1 MKKLIRYSL
10 VLIFSIFL
18 LSPPILSQS
27 QSSITQFQ
35 QHPVLSDQI
44 DLILSSE
51 KNPFYSILGTSLACQ
66 YNDTTQFLKPMLLVE
81 NNTLSQKQ
89 IEFISAYQSVKK
101 ILSIGFSPTT
111 HKSTTILG
119 SPPSISQKIAK
130 TYFKQSDET
139 LILPYNQTITAYTQ
153 SLMASPLSSYLHIP
167 ILLYNTTQQNHQE
180 IIETLNQLNTKK
192 IYLVGDI
199 NPSLFQNN
207 YNCILLKNKSII
219 QDYLLSIIKNKFHSL
234 DYITLTNPADT
245 LPLST
250 LNSQLK
256 KTKQSNHHTALYFL
270 GKKHLLTGTDTITKQ
285 ISIPKG
291 IHKLSINISLK
302 NTTSIFP
309 SKTTIPIFLSAELT
323 DSNGRTI
330 AYGHSPGYQKDST
343 YIETLI
349 TNKSGEYKL
358 TISLFHGYRGGFFS
372 LRGLSNIDTTVHI
385 KQNLQ
390 TLSSAHYPLIPNLS
404 QNAGYLTSAHG
415 GIIIA
420 NEHFSLTDSTYETI
434 ANHHA
439 TGPWYDETLHAY
451 NNEKVAFIT
460 KQLNTQLNQLKTHD
474 LYESYVNGS
483 GWLALLGD
491 TNMIPMYYY
500 KSNQTHLAERGL
512 PSDNPYSLHHQLSPG
527 RIMSYTAADA
537 SVLIVRTLFYKHLC
551 GPAQPEDE
559 WHRKFNFIYG
569 EGFGETGG
577 IFHQIPYADEI
588 ESYGF
593 VTNVY
598 GDLKNSRQVA
608 ERLGQYTDANFIEY
622 LGHGDWYWYIP
633 SIYGFNTVGQSI
645 GSVNVRDW
653 NITRPNV
660 MLTSACLMGRVDG
673 VPPKMSI
680 ALSFLHAGSNA
691 FVGATRE
698 TGQEAG
704 LTVMENHL
712 ILDDF
717 SLGEALRG
725 EKQVDKIGP
734 TYYVRCL
741 FGDPAFNPYDPIH
754 GFSNQGRPLN

>member
-1 MKKLIRYSL
+1 MKKSIHYSVVLL
-10 VLIFSIFL
+10 VSFFL
-18 LSPPILSQS
+18 LLPPIISQPYS
-27 QSSITQFQ
+27 SNKQLNQQSL
-35 QHPVLSDQI
+35 LSDQMDI
-44 DLILSSE
+44 ILTSE
-51 KNPFYSILGTSLACQ
+51 KNPFYSILGTSLACW
-66 YNDTTQFLKPMLLVE
+66 YNNTNQFLKPMLIVE

-89 IEFISAYQSVKK
+89 LEFISTFQSAKK
-101 ILSIGFSPTT
+101 ILSIGFSPTNQA
-111 HKSTTILG
+111 STTIIG
-119 SPPSISQKIAK
+119 NPSSISQKIAK
-130 TYFKQSDET
+130 TYFQQSDQV

-153 SLMASPLSSYLHIP
+153 SLTASPIASYLHIP
-167 ILLYNTTQQNHQE
+167 ILFYDTTQQNHQG

-192 IYLVGDI
+192 IYFVGNI
-199 NPSLFQNN
+199 NPIIFQHN
-207 YNCILLKNKSII
+207 YNVISLKDKSLI
-219 QDYLLSIIKNKFHSL
+219 QDFVLTTIKNKFHSL

-245 LPLST
+245 LPLSIIKT
-250 LNSQLK
+250 QLK
-256 KTKQSNHHTALYFL
+256 TTEQPLRHTAFYLL
-270 GKKHLLTGTDTITKQ
+270 GKKHLLSGMDTITKQ
-285 ISIPKG
+285 ITMPEG
-291 IHKLSINISLK
+291 IHKFSIDVSLK
-302 NTTSIFP
+302 NTTSMFP
-309 SKTTIPIFLSAELT
+309 SKNTIPIFLSAELT
-323 DSNGRTI
+323 DPNGKTA
-330 AYGHSPGYQKDST
+330 AYGHSPGYRKDAT
-343 YIETLI
+343 YIETLT
-349 TNKSGEYKL
+349 TNQPGEYTL

-372 LRGLSNIDTTVHI
+372 LRGVSNVDTTLHI
-385 KQNLQ
+385 KQHIQ
-390 TLSSAHYPLIPNLS
+390 TLSTPHYPLTPNLS

-420 NEHFSLTDSTYETI
+420 NEQFSLTDSNYATI

-439 TGPWYDETLHAY
+439 TGPWHDETLHSY
-451 NNEKVAFIT
+451 NNEKVAFII
-460 KQLNTQLNQLKTHD
+460 KQLSNQLNQLKAHE
-474 LYESYVNGS
+474 LYDSYVNGS

-491 TNMIPMYYY
+491 TNMIPMHYYQ
-500 KSNQTHLAERGL
+500 SNQTHLAERGL

-527 RIMSYTAADA
+527 RIMSYTNADT
-537 SVLIVRTLFYKHLC
+537 SLLITRTLFYKHLC
-551 GPAQPEDE
+551 GPAQQEDE
-559 WHRKFNFIYG
+559 WHRKFNFVYG

-598 GDLKNSRQVA
+598 GDLKNSRQAA
-608 ERLGQYTDANFIEY
+608 ERLGQYTDTNFVEY
-622 LGHGDWYWYIP
+622 LGHGDWYWFIP

-653 NITRPNV
+653 NIIRPNV

-673 VPPKMSI
+673 IPPMMSI

-725 EKQVDKIGP
+725 EKQVDKQGP

-741 FGDPAFNPYDPIH
+741 FGDPAFNPYDPLH
-754 GFSNQGRPLN
+754 GFSNQGMPLT